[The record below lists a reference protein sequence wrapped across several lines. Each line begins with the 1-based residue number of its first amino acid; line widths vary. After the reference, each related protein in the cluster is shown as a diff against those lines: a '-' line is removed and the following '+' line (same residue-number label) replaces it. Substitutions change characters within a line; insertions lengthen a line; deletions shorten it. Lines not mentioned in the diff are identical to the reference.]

1 MFKLFQHPSLAL
13 VKGAGQIMKAMIEE
27 GSAKVAKKIQHGA
40 LVVCQTASCLVS
52 CIRDSHDKVN
62 WVYEGGRRI
71 ACDYEY

>member
-40 LVVCQTASCLVS
+40 LVVCPTLTASCRALFHVS
-52 CIRDSHDKVN
+52 RIRVTK
-62 WVYEGGRRI
+62 
-71 ACDYEY
+71 